1 MCVDTIVLLHHP
13 YFFSFFNQRT
23 YSFQEESKIKWSGK
37 EWTFIF
43 LKKGYYFLL
52 INRFKSFHDWYEI
65 NLLVGDNWTSL
76 YLRWNPLGNW
86 VVLIFSRQK
95 PCTRIISSIL
105 HFFSHF
111 SRAINVIIS
120 CIIKLRRRGS
130 LYWSPRKRNTN
141 FKSLTFYKMRC

>member
-1 MCVDTIVLLHHP
+1 MKECHFSCEQLGETFRAAPTLPKPNFEMKFEFFFLIKCVLTQLCYYTTLI
-13 YFFSFFNQRT
+13 FFSFFNHRT

-105 HFFSHF
+105 HFFF
-111 SRAINVIIS
+111 T
-120 CIIKLRRRGS
+120 L
-130 LYWSPRKRNTN
+130 
-141 FKSLTFYKMRC
+141 FKGY